1 MVQKQELKKQ
11 EIYDG
16 DNLLAFVLKNGEYP
30 EGLKFYNRDEDFIQ
44 VGTWNYNKGQKVK
57 AHIHCFLNRLS
68 KRTQEMVYLKSGK
81 MKSNI
86 YDEKGDLLTSII
98 LNAGDIIVYL
108 AGGHD
113 FEILEN
119 NTQIFEVKN
128 GPYLGTE
135 KDKKIINEKKPNQ

>member
-1 MVQKQELKKQ
+1 MQN
-11 EIYDG
+11 G
-16 DNLLAFVLKNGEYP
+16 SLLNHTV
-30 EGLKFYNRDEDFIQ
+30 R
-44 VGTWNYNKGQKVK
+44 V
-57 AHIHCFLNRLS
+57 
-68 KRTQEMVYLKSGK
+68 
-81 MKSNI
+81 
-86 YDEKGDLLTSII
+86 KGDLLTSII